1 MPLTAVLALV
11 DGLAATALLVSVPR
25 QRQNKAAVIA
35 VAAVLIGVAGLLA
48 VLAVTPHRTP
58 DGPLPRPPVSGPTA

>member
-11 DGLAATALLVSVPR
+11 DGLAAAALLVSVPR
-25 QRQNKAAVIA
+25 QRQNKAAVLA
-35 VAAVLIGVAGLLA
+35 VAAVLIGVAGWLA

-58 DGPLPRPPVSGPTA
+58 DEPVPLPPMSGPTA